1 MSDPR
6 PPDTTTAAPGAA
18 AAHPAV
24 LRLSGDID
32 FFTEDEFRAAAER
45 LLSEPDTNRLVVD
58 LSEVGVMDSS
68 GLSLLVDLLRLC
80 RDMDLPMALRGVP
93 DRVLQLLDL
102 TGLDQVIAV
111 E

>member
-32 FFTEDEFRAAAER
+32 FFTEDEFRAAADAVIVNDGDRDRTRER
-45 LLSEPDTNRLVVD
+45 V
-58 LSEVGVMDSS
+58 
-68 GLSLLVDLLRLC
+68 
-80 RDMDLPMALRGVP
+80 RDAWAGLRGP
-93 DRVLQLLDL
+93 
-102 TGLDQVIAV
+102 TAGSSPGSGS
-111 E
+111 